1 MPPKKKTTTTP
12 KAKVKSSTKNI
23 TPRAKKPSL
32 TPAKKPTVKKTATRK
47 PTAKKKPELKPKRK
61 KLSHEEMF
69 PFETFPFRLEYIDG
83 NDTRICHFQ
92 CEEHRDK
99 LINRYK
105 LRKGSYFIDN
115 AT

>member
-1 MPPKKKTTTTP
+1 MTVKKKVTTTP
-12 KAKVKSSTKNI
+12 KPKTKAK
-23 TPRAKKPSL
+23 PR
-32 TPAKKPTVKKTATRK
+32 T
-47 PTAKKKPELKPKRK
+47 KKKPELKRK
-61 KLSHEEMF
+61 KLSQEEMF
-69 PFETFPFRLEYIDG
+69 PFESFPFRLEYQDG

>member
-47 PTAKKKPELKPKRK
+47 PTTKKKPELKPKRK

-69 PFETFPFRLEYIDG
+69 PFETLPFRLEYIDG

-105 LRKGSYFIDN
+105 LRKGSYFID
-115 AT
+115 TLT